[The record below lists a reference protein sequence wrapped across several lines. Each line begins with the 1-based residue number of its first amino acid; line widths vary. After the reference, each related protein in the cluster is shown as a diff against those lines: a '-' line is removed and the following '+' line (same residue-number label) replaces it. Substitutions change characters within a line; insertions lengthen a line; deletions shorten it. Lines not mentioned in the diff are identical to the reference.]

1 MIRRPPRSTLFPY
14 TTLFRS
20 QLAANLHDAVA
31 NDAPVGLELG
41 LARPPRADAT
51 AETLEV
57 APLPHEPRQ
66 EIRELGELHLEL
78 ALARARALR
87 EDVEDQRG
95 AVDHLDPQR
104 LGDVA
109 LLAGRQ
115 PVVGDE
121 EVGVSGVR
129 RLADL
134 VDLPL
139 AEVERRARR
148 LPLLDDALDDAA
160 AGGLDQPR
168 QLLERLFDLPPSL
181 RRKPHRPDDGP
192 LAAGHCG

>member
-1 MIRRPPRSTLFPY
+1 MDLDPL
-14 TTLFRS
+14 

-41 LARPPRADAT
+41 LARPPRADAA

-95 AVDHLDPQR
+95 AVDHFDPQR

-139 AEVERRARR
+139 PEVGRRARR
-148 LPLLDDALDDAA
+148 LPLLDAALDAA
-160 AGGLDQPR
+160 AAGRLDRPR
-168 QLLERLFDLPPSL
+168 RLPGRPSDLPPPL
-181 RRKPHRPDDGP
+181 RGKRPRPHDAP
-192 LAAGHCG
+192 LGAG

>member
-1 MIRRPPRSTLFPY
+1 GALQAAMDLDPL
-14 TTLFRS
+14 

-41 LARPPRADAT
+41 LARPPRADAA

-95 AVDHLDPQR
+95 AVDHLAPQR

-115 PVVGDE
+115 PVAGDE
-121 EVGVSGVR
+121 AGGVSGVR
-129 RLADL
+129 RPAS
-134 VDLPL
+134 VS
-139 AEVERRARR
+139 AT
-148 LPLLDDALDDAA
+148 A
-160 AGGLDQPR
+160 AGCSAASTSIHSMSGSR
-168 QLLERLFDLPPSL
+168 VNHVHWRL
-181 RRKPHRPDDGP
+181 
-192 LAAGHCG
+192 A